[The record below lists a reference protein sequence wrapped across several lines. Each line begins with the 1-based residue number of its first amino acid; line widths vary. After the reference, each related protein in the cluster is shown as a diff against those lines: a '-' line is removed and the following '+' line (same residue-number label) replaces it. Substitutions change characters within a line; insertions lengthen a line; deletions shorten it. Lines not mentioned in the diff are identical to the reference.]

1 MSDYQVILQPS
12 SQKQLKSLSV
22 EITSRILAAI
32 RALATTPRPPGCLK
46 LKGKE
51 NQWRIRV
58 SDYRVIY
65 SIDDENYTL
74 YILTVDH
81 RRSVYER

>member
-1 MSDYQVILQPS
+1 MSNYLIVFARTAE
-12 SQKQLKSLSV
+12 KSLYSLPLD
-22 EITSRILAAI
+22 ISSRISLKI
-32 RALATTPRPPGCLK
+32 DALANDPRPPGCLK

-58 SDYRVIY
+58 SDNRVIY
-65 SIDDENYTL
+65 SIDDENFT
-74 YILTVDH
+74 IKVVEVDH

>member
-1 MSDYQVILQPS
+1 VSNYLIVFARTAE
-12 SQKQLKSLSV
+12 KSLYSLPLD
-22 EITSRILAAI
+22 ISIRISPKIDAFND
-32 RALATTPRPPGCLK
+32 PRLPGCLK

-51 NQWRIRV
+51 NQWRIRI

-65 SIDDENYTL
+65 SIDDENFT
-74 YILTVDH
+74 IKVVEVDH